1 MGFKFE
7 TAPGHIPLKGK
18 KGGEKFPGPGCSRAR
33 FHLTSLLTSPVCT
46 LTSDCIPQAC
56 YKRDPGCDLLCPLTA
71 FDHTKRMSPS
81 KDSRWPHTHSNT
93 QFSLLFIQPLSF
105 QMKLLNS
112 YQKNQTN
119 KPKTTIA
126 KTSLLT
132 NNPSLQCSWD
142 LPTPPGAAHKSAYL
156 TAAQHPC
163 ELSRSVV
170 SNSLQPR
177 GLQPARFLALW
188 GFSRRE
194 YRSGLPF
201 PPPGDLPDPG
211 LNLGLL
217 CLLHGQVD
225 SLPTEPLD
233 KLWRRSVS
241 EFSFPTGPVWHAED
255 LRQPPVRSR
264 LCPVFNGGACGAL
277 SLHTGWSRQSQVQSW
292 PHGH

>member
-1 MGFKFE
+1 ML
-7 TAPGHIPLKGK
+7 PP
-18 KGGEKFPGPGCSRAR
+18 
-33 FHLTSLLTSPVCT
+33 
-46 LTSDCIPQAC
+46 
-56 YKRDPGCDLLCPLTA
+56 
-71 FDHTKRMSPS
+71 

-93 QFSLLFIQPLSF
+93 QFSLLFIQLLPS

-112 YQKNQTN
+112 YQKNQPN

-132 NNPSLQCSWD
+132 NNPCLQCSWD
-142 LPTPPGAAHKSAYL
+142 LPAPPAAAHVSAYL
-156 TAAQHPC
+156 TASQHPC

-170 SNSLQPR
+170 PNSLQPR

-211 LNLGLL
+211 VEPGPPVSPARA
-217 CLLHGQVD
+217 GGFFT
-225 SLPTEPLD
+225 TEPLD
-233 KLWRRSVS
+233 KLCRRSVS